1 MLSSLSEGRVEP
13 QSRVLRTAPN
23 LVPILMKLA
32 VVLVPAIAIL
42 RSGAAHAE
50 DGTPAVAVRTML
62 ANPAELADWLAG
74 HDPMIESARAHTEAA
89 AEASEQARV
98 LPNPQLQAGVGG
110 IAVGQ
115 ANQYAGMPPGPTS
128 FSQTG
133 NFTVGI
139 GQLVELGKRGPRK
152 AAADLRAREAGETA
166 VGALGA
172 RLGDATAT
180 LGKLAYV
187 ASKRDVVAQNLDAAR
202 QLQALE
208 KTRLDNKDLSA
219 LEFGRIELD
228 TEELELQLGRAEA
241 ELSSAI
247 AACSATLFVPCSAA
261 GLDAAALDAGAPLP
275 DALPEPQKAIED
287 RPARVAD
294 RLEAQALG
302 DDARLANNRKIPDPT
317 LGVSWTYDR
326 YAYGGGLPQTLAVTI
341 GIPLPLFDTGTHDAA
356 AARANARAIV
366 AADQATLR
374 EAQGTVDALIAQRQT
389 LVQTLSKLETVEIP
403 KSTQII
409 SQTRKAFDLGQARLA
424 DLLLVERAH
433 RDLLL
438 EVLDTRFDLF
448 NVRAQLRQALGLD
461 DEIARIAGRR
471 AR

>member
-1 MLSSLSEGRVEP
+1 MLSSLSQGSLGL
-13 QSRVLRTAPN
+13 QSRVLRTVPN
-23 LVPILMKLA
+23 LVPTLMKLV
-32 VVLVPAIAIL
+32 VVLVPALAIL
-42 RSGAAHAE
+42 RPGTAHA
-50 DGTPAVAVRTML
+50 DDAIPGVRTLL
-62 ANPAELADWLAG
+62 ANPAELAAWLAA
-74 HDPMIESARAHTEAA
+74 HDPMIESAHARTEAA

-98 LPNPQLQAGVGG
+98 LPNPQLQGGVGG
-110 IAVGQ
+110 IAVGGG
-115 ANQYAGMPPGPTS
+115 NSLAGVVGPTS
-128 FSQTG
+128 FAQTG
-133 NFTVGI
+133 NFSVGI
-139 GQLVELGKRGPRK
+139 GELVEIGKRGPRSD
-152 AAADLRAREAGETA
+152 AAALRAREAGEVA

-202 QLQALE
+202 ELQALE

-228 TEELELQLGRAEA
+228 TEELEIQLGRAEA
-241 ELSSAI
+241 ELASAV
-247 AACSATLFVPCSAA
+247 AACSATLFAPCSAA
-261 GLDAAALDAGAPLP
+261 GLDSAALDAAAPLP

-287 RPARVAD
+287 RPARQATK
-294 RLEAQALG
+294 LEAEALG
-302 DDARLANNRKIPDPT
+302 NDAQLARNRRIPDPT

-326 YAYGGGLPQTLAVTI
+326 YAYGGSLPQTLAVTV
-341 GIPLPLFDTGTHDAA
+341 GIPLPLFDTGAHDAA
-356 AARANARAIV
+356 AARASARAIV
-366 AADQATLR
+366 AEDQATLR
-374 EAQGTVDALIAQRQT
+374 EARGIVDALVAQRQT
-389 LVQTLSKLETVEIP
+389 LVQTLQKLETVEIP

>member
-1 MLSSLSEGRVEP
+1 MLSSLSEGRGEP

-23 LVPILMKLA
+23 LVPRLMKLA
-32 VVLVPAIAIL
+32 VVLVPAIALL
-42 RSGAAHAE
+42 RSGAAHAD
-50 DGTPAVAVRTML
+50 DGTPALAVRTML

-115 ANQYAGMPPGPTS
+115 SNQFQGMVGPTS

-139 GQLVELGKRGPRK
+139 GELVEIGKRGPRK
-152 AAADLRAREAGETA
+152 AAADLRVREAGETA
-166 VGALGA
+166 IGALGA

-241 ELSSAI
+241 ELSSAV

-287 RPARVAD
+287 RPARQATK
-294 RLEAQALG
+294 LEAEALG
-302 DDARLANNRKIPDPT
+302 NDAELAHNRRIPDPT
-317 LGVSWTYDR
+317 LGVSYMYDR
-326 YAYGGGLPQTLAVTI
+326 YSYGGGLPQTLAVTI
-341 GIPLPLFDTGTHDAA
+341 GIPLPLFDTGSHDAA

-366 AADQATLR
+366 AEDQATLR
-374 EAQGTVDALIAQRQT
+374 EARGVVEALIAQRQT

>member
-1 MLSSLSEGRVEP
+1 MLSSLSRGRVGL
-13 QSRVLRTAPN
+13 QSRVLRTVPN
-23 LVPILMKLA
+23 LVPTLMKLA
-32 VVLVPAIAIL
+32 VVLVPALAIL
-42 RSGAAHAE
+42 RPGAAAAD
-50 DGTPAVAVRTML
+50 DGAPPIRTLL
-62 ANPAELADWLAG
+62 ANPADLAAWLAV
-74 HDPMIESARAHTEAA
+74 HDPMIESAHARTEAA

-110 IAVGQ
+110 ISLGDP
-115 ANQYAGMPPGPTS
+115 NRYAPMNAIGPTS
-128 FSQTG
+128 FSQTA
-133 NFTVGI
+133 NFTVGV
-139 GQLVELGKRGPRK
+139 GELVEIGKRGPRK
-152 AAADLRAREAGETA
+152 AAADLRAREAGEVA
-166 VGALGA
+166 IGALGA

-187 ASKRDVVAQNLDAAR
+187 ASKRDVVAQNLEAAR

-241 ELSSAI
+241 ELASAV
-247 AACSATLFVPCSAA
+247 AACSATLYVPCSPT
-261 GLDAAALDAGAPLP
+261 GLDAAALDAAAPLP
-275 DALPEPQKAIED
+275 DPLPEAQKAIED
-287 RPARVAD
+287 RPARQATK
-294 RLEAQALG
+294 LEAEALG
-302 DDARLANNRKIPDPT
+302 NDARLAHNRRIPDPT
-317 LGVSWTYDR
+317 LGVSYVYDR
-326 YAYGGGLPQTLAVTI
+326 YAYGGGLPQTIAVTI
-341 GIPLPLFDTGTHDAA
+341 GIPLPMFDTGTHDAA

-366 AADQATLR
+366 AEDQATLR
-374 EAQGTVDALIAQRQT
+374 EARGVVDALVAQRQA
-389 LVQTLSKLETVEIP
+389 LVQTLQKLETVEIP

-433 RDLLL
+433 RDLLV

>member
-1 MLSSLSEGRVEP
+1 
-13 QSRVLRTAPN
+13 
-23 LVPILMKLA
+23 MKLV
-32 VVLVPAIAIL
+32 VVLVPAIALL
-42 RSGAAHAE
+42 RPQAAHAE
-50 DGTPAVAVRTML
+50 DVAPAVRAML
-62 ANPAELADWLAG
+62 ANPADLAAWLAG
-74 HDPMIESARAHTEAA
+74 HDPLIESARAKTEAA
-89 AEASEQARV
+89 SELSEQARV

-110 IAVGQ
+110 IGLGDPNKYPPMMAV
-115 ANQYAGMPPGPTS
+115 GPTS
-128 FSQTG
+128 FSQTA
-133 NFTVGI
+133 NFSVGV
-139 GQLVELGKRGPRK
+139 GELVEIGKRGPRK
-152 AAADLRAREAGETA
+152 AAAQLRAQEAGQVA
-166 VGALGA
+166 IGALGA

-187 ASKRDVVAQNLDAAR
+187 ASRRDVVAQNLEAAR

-208 KTRLDNKDLSA
+208 KIRLDNKDLSA

-241 ELSSAI
+241 ELSSAV
-247 AACSATLFVPCSAA
+247 AACSATLYVPCSPA

-287 RPARVAD
+287 RPARQATK
-294 RLEAQALG
+294 LEAQALG
-302 DDARLANNRKIPDPT
+302 NDALLAHNRRIPDPT
-317 LGVSWTYDR
+317 LGVSYTYDR
-326 YAYGGGLPQTLAVTI
+326 YAYGGGLPQTIAVTVGFPI
-341 GIPLPLFDTGTHDAA
+341 ALFDTGTHDEA

-366 AADQATLR
+366 AEDQATLR
-374 EAQGTVDALIAQRQT
+374 EARGVVDALVAQRQT
-389 LVQTLSKLETVEIP
+389 LVQTLQKLETVEIP

-409 SQTRKAFDLGQARLA
+409 AQTRKAFDLGQARLA